1 MNAKVFIVSIL
12 FILTSCLPK
21 DSVQLRDV
29 KNFSL
34 AMGTSQAL
42 SGDAI
47 FFNPNSSRMKLRQV
61 KIDVYLDGE
70 KSAFVDQDSKV
81 VAKPN
86 SEFTIPVVL
95 QLKEGVRI
103 QDLLLAALK
112 GKKYQV
118 RYVGHLKV
126 NVNGLPVRIP
136 IDHEEELK
144 LSL

>member
-1 MNAKVFIVSIL
+1 MKSKLIIIL
-12 FILTSCLPK
+12 FLLLAGCLPK

-29 KNFSL
+29 SNFSL
-34 AMGTSQAL
+34 AMGTGGQAI
-42 SGDAI
+42 SGDAV

-81 VAKPN
+81 VAKPK

-95 QLKEGVRI
+95 QLKEGLRI
-103 QDLLLAALK
+103 QDLLLAAIK

-126 NVNGLPVRIP
+126 NVNGFPVRIP

-144 LSL
+144 LSF